1 MKKENKIL
9 GYVAAFLFLGGF
21 FGAMILG
28 SIGEIPYCITS
39 LGVAVTV
46 LGIQLAAG
54 DLSLRKLYLWIV
66 PIFGLMMII
75 MPLYYTQYMLKHAE
89 DDAPTIGRIVII
101 AAILIF
107 GLSGLALVYASVAEK
122 IYIKKCCTQRVIAK
136 CIGLDGKIFHST
148 KKVSPG
154 SPRNPRVYAPT
165 WEYEWNG
172 EQYTYIAKDYSNVN
186 VPSVGESYE
195 LFINPSKP
203 EEPFERAS
211 SVRIG
216 CFVMGILCIMS
227 AVLILI
233 LMIFQYKQ

>member
-21 FGAMILG
+21 FGAIILG
-28 SIGEIPYCITS
+28 TMGEIPYCITS

-46 LGIQLAAG
+46 LGILIAVG

-66 PIFGLMMII
+66 PIFGLMII
-75 MPLYYTQYMLKHAE
+75 IAPLYYMQYMLKHTE
-89 DDAPTIGRIVII
+89 IDAPSIGHIVII
-101 AAILIF
+101 AAIFIF
-107 GLSGLALVYASVAEK
+107 GLSGLALLYASVAEK
-122 IYIKKCCTQRVIAK
+122 IYIKKCCTQRVLAK
-136 CIGLDGKIFHST
+136 CIGLDRKIFHSINR
-148 KKVSPG
+148 VSPG
-154 SPRNPRVYAPT
+154 SPRRPEVYAPT

-203 EEPFERAS
+203 EEPFERVS

-216 CFVMGILCIMS
+216 SFVMGILCMMS
-227 AVLILI
+227 AVLIVI
-233 LMIFQYKQ
+233 LM